1 MRKSAEIHLRVI
13 LFDEIE
19 KAHPDVFNIL
29 LQVLDDGHITDS
41 QGRKVDFRNTVII
54 MTSNAGAKAIID
66 PKKLGFVTAVD
77 EKGDYKKMK
86 SNVMDEVKQIFRPEF
101 LNRIDEII
109 VFHSLNESHM
119 KKIASIMCQE
129 FCRRAKEQLKIT
141 LTIRESAKKL
151 IVEKGTD
158 QKYGARPLRRAM
170 QNELEDKLAQAVLD
184 GEVTEGMHVEAG
196 VSKKEIKF
204 YPKDIKELAKT
215 AFYLYIIKAVNI
227 EYH

>member
-1 MRKSAEIHLRVI
+1 
-13 LFDEIE
+13 
-19 KAHPDVFNIL
+19 
-29 LQVLDDGHITDS
+29 
-41 QGRKVDFRNTVII
+41 
-54 MTSNAGAKAIID
+54 
-66 PKKLGFVTAVD
+66 
-77 EKGDYKKMK
+77 
-86 SNVMDEVKQIFRPEF
+86 
-101 LNRIDEII
+101 
-109 VFHSLNESHM
+109 M
-119 KKIASIMCQE
+119 KKIESIMCQE

-204 YPKDIKELAKT
+204 YPKDIK
-215 AFYLYIIKAVNI
+215 N
-227 EYH
+227 